1 MIMDLSEIKCFVC
14 GGGMVSEDQ
23 TIENSQA
30 TIWLACAKRPKL
42 PCLEVS
48 LKVDLDL
55 KMARAELH
63 TEAGNEV
70 ILLGDNLNYSGM
82 IAGS

>member
-1 MIMDLSEIKCFVC
+1 MDLSDIKCFVC

-30 TIWLACAKRPKL
+30 TIWLACAMKPKL

-55 KMARAELH
+55 RIAQAELH

-70 ILLGDNLNYSGM
+70 ILLDANLDYSG
-82 IAGS
+82 IIVGG